1 MSIKLIKS
9 TTDKRNTSDSI
20 LQTVGMHNLNDS
32 GKGAAPPVGKGQ
44 GHDGHGHDDA
54 IGVAEGEGEGQHGHH
69 FDSLRSDEL
78 CETRLWLLALLGA
91 RVEVSV
97 IGGNAKARK
106 GAERE

>member
-9 TTDKRNTSDSI
+9 TTKKRNTSESI

-32 GKGAAPPVGKGQ
+32 GEGAAPPVGKGQ

-69 FDSLRSDEL
+69 FDSFRSDEL
-78 CETRLWLLALLGA
+78 
-91 RVEVSV
+91 
-97 IGGNAKARK
+97 
-106 GAERE
+106 